1 LLCVGLSK
9 NVDVSG
15 VLATG
20 RPLAVDAKVAVPAF
34 GSYTFPEPGRIALEI
49 DRVDRNLGVCG
60 TIDIVAAGA
69 CDRCLCVLERP
80 VHIDVDECLAP
91 NDDVEGELA
100 DSNVLHGAQLDVADL
115 ARQLVDSALPMLL
128 LCSDDC
134 PGLCPSCG
142 LSRREVACACPP
154 SVER

>member
-1 LLCVGLSK
+1 MLCVGLSK

-34 GSYTFPEPGRIALEI
+34 GSYAFPEPGRVDLDIR
-49 DRVDRNLGVCG
+49 RVDRNLGISG
-60 TIDIVAAGA
+60 TIEVVASGA
-69 CDRCLCVLERP
+69 CDRCLSELERP
-80 VHIDVDECLAP
+80 LHVDVDECVVP
-91 NDDVEGELA
+91 NGEGEGEFA
-100 DSNVLHGAQLDVADL
+100 QSNVLHGALLDVADL
-115 ARQLVDSALPMLL
+115 TRQLVDSALPMLF
-128 LCSDDC
+128 LCSEDC

-142 LSRREVACACPP
+142 LSRREAACACPP